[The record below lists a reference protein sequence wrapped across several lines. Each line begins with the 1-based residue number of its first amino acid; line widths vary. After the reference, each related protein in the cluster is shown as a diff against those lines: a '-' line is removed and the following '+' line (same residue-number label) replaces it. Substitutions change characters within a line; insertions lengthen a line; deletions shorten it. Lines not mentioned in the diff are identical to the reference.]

1 MIMVLSTTVA
11 IAGTGSASIARSYTT
26 QKDPLD
32 IAIADFNCDGHN
44 DMAIATDGTHTITVL
59 WNDGNG
65 DFSERSDIWVSGNN
79 SRRANWD
86 EFSNV
91 QEIEVGEF
99 TGDSA
104 PDIVIYQRNNPFK
117 TDDSG
122 APAGE
127 PGNATII
134 ENDGCSTKSFSVGAR
149 FTHFWVWDLKV
160 GDFNGDGNDDVAVL
174 DLLADIDNQRV
185 VVYNGPVTSSSQG
198 QITALGSA
206 RTNSYRAFD
215 IGDWGE
221 SQPSPLGSCFDEDL
235 WLLEKRRC

>member
-104 PDIVIYQRNNPFK
+104 PDIVIYQRNNPFQ
-117 TDDSG
+117 
-122 APAGE
+122 
-127 PGNATII
+127 N
-134 ENDGCSTKSFSVGAR
+134 R
-149 FTHFWVWDLKV
+149 
-160 GDFNGDGNDDVAVL
+160 
-174 DLLADIDNQRV
+174 
-185 VVYNGPVTSSSQG
+185 
-198 QITALGSA
+198 
-206 RTNSYRAFD
+206 
-215 IGDWGE
+215 
-221 SQPSPLGSCFDEDL
+221 
-235 WLLEKRRC
+235 

>member
-1 MIMVLSTTVA
+1 MSDVNAVNNNHQNKARSLLLVMIMVLSTTVA

-91 QEIEVGEF
+91 QK
-99 TGDSA
+99 S
-104 PDIVIYQRNNPFK
+104 K
-117 TDDSG
+117 S
-122 APAGE
+122 
-127 PGNATII
+127 
-134 ENDGCSTKSFSVGAR
+134 ENS
-149 FTHFWVWDLKV
+149 
-160 GDFNGDGNDDVAVL
+160 
-174 DLLADIDNQRV
+174 
-185 VVYNGPVTSSSQG
+185 PE
-198 QITALGSA
+198 TALLTS
-206 RTNSYRAFD
+206 
-215 IGDWGE
+215 
-221 SQPSPLGSCFDEDL
+221 
-235 WLLEKRRC
+235 

>member
-134 ENDGCSTKSFSVGAR
+134 ENDGCSTKSFSIGAR

-160 GDFNGDGNDDVAVL
+160 GDFNGDGNDDIAVL

-185 VVYNGPVTSSSQG
+185 VVYNGPVTSSTQA
-198 QITALGSA
+198 QITAFRFCQNKCIQSVRHWRLG
-206 RTNSYRAFD
+206 
-215 IGDWGE
+215 
-221 SQPSPLGSCFDEDL
+221 
-235 WLLEKRRC
+235 